1 MKEIRIADHLIGPG
15 APAFVLAE
23 AGVNH
28 NGDLGLAR
36 KLIEAAAEAQASAIK
51 FQTFKAANLVTRDAP
66 KASYQLETTSAGE
79 SQYDMLCRLELSPAA
94 HTELIAHC
102 TKHRLLFLSTP
113 FDEESADLL
122 EKLGVAAFKI
132 PSGEITNLPF
142 LEHVARKQ
150 KPILLSTGMS
160 DLSEVETAVRR
171 IRAQGNND
179 IVVLQC
185 VSNYPA
191 NPADV
196 NLRAMAT
203 MASACNVLVGYS
215 DHTLGNEASLAAVA
229 IGACVI
235 EKHFTLD
242 RNLPGPDHKAS
253 LEPDELKAL
262 VRSIRIVEATL
273 GNGIKQPAPSEENT
287 RQVARKSLVAAGDLV
302 AGTRLKPEMVAIK
315 RPGTGLAP
323 ALRDTLV
330 GRTLNT
336 DVAAGCLFTLEML
349 T

>member
-1 MKEIRIADHLIGPG
+1 MKDIKIANQFIGKG
-15 APAFVLAE
+15 RPAFVLAE

-28 NGDLGLAR
+28 NGDLDLAR
-36 KLIEAAAEAQASAIK
+36 KLIEAAAEARASAIK
-51 FQTFKAANLVTRDAP
+51 FQTFKAANLATKDAP
-66 KASYQLETTSAGE
+66 KANYQMETTSAGE
-79 SQYDMLCRLELSPAA
+79 SQHDMLRRLELSAAA

-102 TKHRLLFLSTP
+102 KKHQLLFLSTP

-122 EKLGVAAFKI
+122 ETLGVPAFKI
-132 PSGEITNLPF
+132 SSGEITNIPF
-142 LEHVARKQ
+142 LEHIARKR
-150 KPILLSTGMS
+150 KPILLSTGMA
-160 DLSEVETAVRR
+160 DMSEVETAVRR
-171 IRAQGNND
+171 IRAQGNDD
-179 IVVLQC
+179 IVLLQC

-191 NPADV
+191 DPADV

-203 MASACNVLVGYS
+203 MASACNTLAGYS

-229 IGACVI
+229 LGACVI

-242 RNLPGPDHKAS
+242 RKLPGPDHKAS

-273 GNGIKQPAPSEENT
+273 GNGIKKPAPSEENT
-287 RQVARKSLVAAGDLV
+287 RQVARKSLVAASDLV
-302 AGTRLKPEMVAIK
+302 AGTRLKQDMIAIK

-336 DVAAGCLFTLEML
+336 DVAAGCLFTLKML

>member
-1 MKEIRIADHLIGPG
+1 MKDIRIANQLIGKG
-15 APAFVLAE
+15 RPAFVLAE

-28 NGDLGLAR
+28 NGDLDLAR
-36 KLIEAAAEAQASAIK
+36 KLIEAAAEARASAIK

-66 KASYQLETTSAGE
+66 KASYQMNTTSAEE
-79 SQYDMLCRLELSPAA
+79 SQYDMLRRLELSADA
-94 HTELIAHC
+94 HAELIAHC
-102 TKHRLLFLSTP
+102 RKHRLLFLSTP
-113 FDEESADLL
+113 FDEDSADLL

-150 KPILLSTGMS
+150 KPVLLSTGMS
-160 DLSEVETAVRR
+160 DMSEVETAVSL
-171 IRAQGNND
+171 IRAQGNDD
-179 IVVLQC
+179 IVLLQC

-203 MASACNVLVGYS
+203 MASACNVLAGYS

-229 IGACVI
+229 LGACVI

-242 RNLPGPDHKAS
+242 RKLPGPDHKAS

-273 GNGIKQPAPSEENT
+273 GNGIKKPAPSEENT
-287 RQVARKSLVAAGDLV
+287 RQVARKSLVAARDLA
-302 AGTRLKPEMVAIK
+302 AGTLLKKEMIAIK

-336 DVAAGCLFTLEML
+336 DVVAGCLFTLEML

>member
-1 MKEIRIADHLIGPG
+1 MFNIGNHIIGSGHPC
-15 APAFVLAE
+15 FIIAE

-28 NGDLGLAR
+28 NGELDLAC
-36 KLIEAAAEAQASAIK
+36 KLIDAAHTAGADAVK
-51 FQTFKAANLVTRDAP
+51 FQTFRAEKLITKSAP
-66 KASYQLETTSAGE
+66 KADYQRMTTDTDE
-79 SQYDMLCRLELSPAA
+79 SQYEMLRRLELSAEA
-94 HTELIAHC
+94 HQALIEYCQRAG
-102 TKHRLLFLSTP
+102 LLFLSTP

-122 EKLGVAAFKI
+122 DRLGVAAFKI

-142 LEHVARKQ
+142 LEHVARKR
-150 KPILLSTGMS
+150 KPVLLSTGMS
-160 DLSEVETAVRR
+160 DMSEVKTAVRR

-179 IVVLQC
+179 IVALQC

-203 MASACNVLVGYS
+203 MVSACDVMAGYS

-229 IGACVI
+229 LGACVI
-235 EKHFTLD
+235 EKHFTLE
-242 RNLPGPDHKAS
+242 RKLPGPDHKAS

-273 GNGIKQPAPSEENT
+273 GNGMKKPAPSEENT
-287 RQVARKSLVAAGDLV
+287 RQVARKSLVSACDLV
-302 AGTRLKPEMVAIK
+302 AGTRLKKEMIAIK

-336 DVAAGCLFTLEML
+336 DVAAGCLFTLGML

>member
-1 MKEIRIADHLIGPG
+1 
-15 APAFVLAE
+15 
-23 AGVNH
+23 
-28 NGDLGLAR
+28 
-36 KLIEAAAEAQASAIK
+36 
-51 FQTFKAANLVTRDAP
+51 
-66 KASYQLETTSAGE
+66 
-79 SQYDMLCRLELSPAA
+79 ML
-94 HTELIAHC
+94 
-102 TKHRLLFLSTP
+102 
-113 FDEESADLL
+113 
-122 EKLGVAAFKI
+122 
-132 PSGEITNLPF
+132 
-142 LEHVARKQ
+142 
-150 KPILLSTGMS
+150 
-160 DLSEVETAVRR
+160 
-171 IRAQGNND
+171 
-179 IVVLQC
+179 LQC

-203 MASACNVLVGYS
+203 MASACNTLVGYS

-229 IGACVI
+229 LGACVI

-242 RNLPGPDHKAS
+242 RKLPGPDHKAS

-262 VRSIRIVEATL
+262 VRSIRIVESTL
-273 GNGIKQPAPSEENT
+273 GNGIKKPAPSEENT
-287 RQVARKSLVAAGDLV
+287 RQVARKSLVAACDLV
-302 AGTRLKPEMVAIK
+302 AGTRLKKEMIAIK

>member
-1 MKEIRIADHLIGPG
+1 
-15 APAFVLAE
+15 
-23 AGVNH
+23 
-28 NGDLGLAR
+28 
-36 KLIEAAAEAQASAIK
+36 
-51 FQTFKAANLVTRDAP
+51 
-66 KASYQLETTSAGE
+66 
-79 SQYDMLCRLELSPAA
+79 MLRRLELTAED
-94 HTELIAHC
+94 HVDLMGYC
-102 TKHRLLFLSTP
+102 RLQHILFLSTP

-150 KPILLSTGMS
+150 RPVLLSTGMS
-160 DLSEVETAVRR
+160 EMSEVEVAVKS
-171 IRAQGNND
+171 IRAQGNDD
-179 IVVLQC
+179 IVLLQC

-191 NPADV
+191 NPSDV

-203 MASACNVLVGYS
+203 MASVCNTLVGYS
-215 DHTLGNEASLAAVA
+215 DHTLGNEAALAAVA
-229 IGACVI
+229 LGACVI

-242 RNLPGPDHKAS
+242 RKLPGPDHKAS

-273 GNGIKQPAPSEENT
+273 GNGIKKPAPSEENT
-287 RQVARKSLVAAGDLV
+287 RQIARKSLVAASDLV
-302 AGTRLKPEMVAIK
+302 VGTRLKKEMIAIK

-323 ALRDTLV
+323 ALRDNLV

-336 DVAAGCLFTLEML
+336 DVVAGCLFTLEML